1 MKRSVFFLITALLS
15 IIVGGISIFMTSKAS
30 AGLGMG
36 SSPETLALMRAM
48 GGIFLSMGI
57 LNFLIKDNVDSK
69 SLRDILVFNIVV
81 HLSGMLIDFWAINEK
96 TFTLNKTL
104 PGHIFHLFVIIGS
117 IIFLQR
123 MGNYAVKKI

>member
-15 IIVGGISIFMTSKAS
+15 FLFGGTMIFMTSKAS
-30 AGLGMG
+30 EGLGM
-36 SSPETLALMRAM
+36 STSHETLALLRAI
-48 GGIFLSMGI
+48 GGTFLSMGI
-57 LNFLIKDNVDSK
+57 LNFLIRDNVDSK

-96 TFTLNKTL
+96 TIMLSKTV

-117 IIFLQR
+117 IIFLQK
-123 MGNYAVKKI
+123 MGKYSEKKI